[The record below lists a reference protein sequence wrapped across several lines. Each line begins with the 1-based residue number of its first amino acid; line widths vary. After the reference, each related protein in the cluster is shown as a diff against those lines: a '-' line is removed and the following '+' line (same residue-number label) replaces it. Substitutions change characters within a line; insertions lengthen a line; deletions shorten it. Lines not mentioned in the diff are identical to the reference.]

1 VRNKYVTIVI
11 EKNTTFTIAFWV
23 LGILL
28 IAISLVLL
36 WNYLLNQR
44 VKKEIK
50 KNEEQQ
56 LLLIEQ
62 KRKAEIGELLGNI
75 SHQWKNGLTQISSL
89 NLEMLLMYKLKQ
101 NLGNNED
108 FYQRLK
114 DTENSIKFMVET
126 MNSFL
131 GYYKQDSNFS
141 TFEIKDNIKQV
152 LQLID
157 IEIKNSKI
165 KINIIDNFPLFISA
179 NKNEWLHIWLNLI
192 TNSIK
197 VSKFHNIQNPFIKIV
212 INENSI
218 IYEDNCKGFEK
229 EVLKNVQEF
238 KQQGLGLKMSF
249 KILNKSNW
257 SMGIENS
264 NDGAKFTIFDKNHNL

>member
-1 VRNKYVTIVI
+1 
-11 EKNTTFTIAFWV
+11 

-238 KQQGLGLKMSF
+238 KQKGLGLKMSF

-257 SMGIENS
+257 SMDIENS

>member
-1 VRNKYVTIVI
+1 
-11 EKNTTFTIAFWV
+11 
-23 LGILL
+23 
-28 IAISLVLL
+28 
-36 WNYLLNQR
+36 
-44 VKKEIK
+44 
-50 KNEEQQ
+50 
-56 LLLIEQ
+56 
-62 KRKAEIGELLGNI
+62 
-75 SHQWKNGLTQISSL
+75 
-89 NLEMLLMYKLKQ
+89 
-101 NLGNNED
+101 
-108 FYQRLK
+108 
-114 DTENSIKFMVET
+114 MVET